1 METGHAVRAGDA
13 REAALPAA
21 SVELVV
27 TSPPYP
33 MVEMWDDG
41 FRAQSAD
48 VDAALEDGDGP
59 AAFAAMHDVL
69 GPVWERVAQALVPGG
84 IACVN
89 VGDATR
95 SVGGEFGLYP
105 NHVEIARRLRAA
117 GLRQLPGVLWRKPV
131 NRATKF
137 MGSGMLPPNAYPTL
151 EHEHVL
157 VFRKGGTRRLPPG
170 DDARYE
176 SAYFWEERNRWFSDL
191 WELAGES
198 QAMEVDG
205 EAGRER
211 SGAFPV
217 ALPLRLVRMF
227 SVQGDTV
234 WDPFWGTGTTTLA
247 AMLAARSSVGHEID
261 ERLVAGF
268 DDRVEGIAERSAERA
283 RERLARHAAWAADRE
298 DLAYTARHYE
308 FEVMTKQER
317 RIRPRRVT
325 GLDRTVLPESP
336 LAAATGGYR
345 CEHAPVDF

>member
-1 METGHAVRAGDA
+1 METGHAVRAADA
-13 REAALPAA
+13 RDAALPPE

-33 MVEMWDDG
+33 MIEMWDDT

-48 VDAALEDGDGP
+48 ADAALAEGDGP
-59 AAFAAMHDVL
+59 AAFAAMHEVL
-69 GPVWERVAQALVPGG
+69 EPVWEHVARALVPGG

-105 NHVEIARRLRAA
+105 NHVAVARRLRAA

-198 QAMEVDG
+198 QAMDG
-205 EAGRER
+205 GRER

-217 ALPLRLVRMF
+217 ELPLRLVRMF
-227 SVQGDTV
+227 SLLGDTV
-234 WDPFWGTGTTTLA
+234 WDPFWGTGTTSLA
-247 AMLAARSSVGHEID
+247 AMLAGRGSVGHEID
-261 ERLVAGF
+261 DRLLEAF
-268 DDRVEGIAERSAERA
+268 ADRLEGLADRSRRRG
-283 RERLARHAAWAADRE
+283 RERLARHAEWADGRD
-298 DLAYTARHYE
+298 DLGYAARHYD
-308 FEVMTKQER
+308 FDVMTRQER

-325 GLDRTVLPESP
+325 DIEEGHPGSP
-336 LAAATGGYR
+336 LASPAAGYR

>member
-1 METGHAVRAGDA
+1 METGHAVRAADA
-13 REAALPAA
+13 RETALPPE

-33 MVEMWDDG
+33 MIEMWDDT

-48 VDAALEDGDGP
+48 ADAALADGDGP
-59 AAFAAMHDVL
+59 AAFAAMHEVL
-69 GPVWERVAQALVPGG
+69 APVWEHVARALVPGG

-105 NHVEIARRLRAA
+105 NHVAIARRLRAA

-157 VFRKGGTRRLPPG
+157 IFRKGGTRRLPAG

-198 QAMEVDG
+198 QAME
-205 EAGRER
+205 EGRDR

-217 ALPLRLVRMF
+217 ELPLRLVRMF
-227 SVQGDTV
+227 SLQGDTV
-234 WDPFWGTGTTTLA
+234 WDPFWGTGTTSLA

-261 ERLVAGF
+261 DRLLEGF
-268 DDRVEGIAERSAERA
+268 ADRLEGLADRSRERA
-283 RERLARHAAWAADRE
+283 RERLADHADWAADRA
-298 DLAYTARHYE
+298 DLDYAAEHYD
-308 FEVMTKQER
+308 FAVMTRQER
-317 RIRPRRVT
+317 QIRPRRVASVESASPGT
-325 GLDRTVLPESP
+325 PLESP
-336 LAAATGGYR
+336 AAGYR

>member
-1 METGHAVRAGDA
+1 METGHAVRVGDA
-13 REAALPAA
+13 REAALPPE

-33 MVEMWDDG
+33 MIEMWDDV

-48 VDAALEDGDGP
+48 ADAALAAGDGP
-59 AAFAAMHDVL
+59 AAFEAMHEL
-69 GPVWERVAQALVPGG
+69 LAPVWEQVARALVPGG

-105 NHVEIARRLRAA
+105 NHVAVARRLRAA

-157 VFRKGGTRRLPPG
+157 VFRKGGTRRLPAG

-191 WELAGES
+191 WELAGAS
-198 QAMEVDG
+198 QSIDASRD
-205 EAGRER
+205 R

-217 ALPLRLVRMF
+217 ELPLRLVRMF
-227 SVQGDTV
+227 SLQGDTV

-247 AMLAARSSVGHEID
+247 AMLAARGSVGHEID
-261 ERLVAGF
+261 DRLV
-268 DDRVEGIAERSAERA
+268 DRFPDRIEGLPGRSRERA
-283 RERLARHAAWAADRE
+283 RERLADHADWAAGRD
-298 DLAYTARHYE
+298 DLEYAAEQYD
-308 FEVMTKQER
+308 FPVMTRQER

-325 GLDRTVLPESP
+325 DVEKGTPETP
-336 LAAATGGYR
+336 LSAVTAGYR
-345 CEHAPVDF
+345 CTHAPVDF